1 VFNIGPLELAVV
13 LIIALIVLGPQR
25 LPDVAR
31 SMGRGMR
38 EFRSALENPDD
49 EDDDVVLEEV
59 DDEPAAEPAA
69 GAAAAATAVGDH
81 AELAAGDYQNDAD
94 SSESSSSSSERV

>member
-1 VFNIGPLELAVV
+1 MFNVGPLELVVV

-31 SMGRGMR
+31 SVGRGMR
-38 EFRSALENPDD
+38 EFRNALESPDDD
-49 EDDDVVLEEV
+49 EDEYEDDLEPE
-59 DDEPAAEPAA
+59 DDLAPAA
-69 GAAAAATAVGDH
+69 GAAEPSEDEGVV
-81 AELAAGDYQNDAD
+81 GDYQNEAD